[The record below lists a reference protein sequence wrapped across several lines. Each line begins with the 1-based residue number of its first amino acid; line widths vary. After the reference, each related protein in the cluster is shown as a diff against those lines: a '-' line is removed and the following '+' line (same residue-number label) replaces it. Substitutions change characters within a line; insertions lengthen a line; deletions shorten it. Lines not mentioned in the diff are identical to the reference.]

1 MNNPLPII
9 LLIEDEPPI
18 RRFLRRALYPPR
30 VITWKKQQPAKRVCC
45 KRRCAGPMCII
56 LDLGLPD
63 IDGLEV
69 TRRLREWDGNADYSS
84 FRRVDVKDDK
94 IAVLDAG
101 ADDYLTKPFGL
112 GELLA
117 RLRVALRHA
126 ARAGEEGEPVFR
138 VGDLRCRFDT
148 SSGVGGGKRKC
159 I

>member
-1 MNNPLPII
+1 MNNPSPII

-18 RRFLRRALYPPR
+18 RRFLRASL
-30 VITWKKQQPAKRVCC
+30 PAQGHHLEEATTGEEGLLQAAM
-45 KRRCAGPMCII
+45 RRPDVII

-69 TRRLREWDGNADYSS
+69 TKRLREWTTTPIIVLSARG
-84 FRRVDVKDDK
+84 REDDK
-94 IAVLDAG
+94 IAALDAG

-126 ARAGEEGEPVFR
+126 ARARLAKRENQFSGSAICASIWCAA
-138 VGDLRCRFDT
+138 RCGWR
-148 SSGVGGGKRKC
+148 KRKC